1 MVRGVNEGARI
12 MEPSGE
18 TKVDEMDKVNGG
30 APPNKNI
37 LRFDITVNDVSRVD
51 KFQMK
56 KLVENK
62 YTVMKSNKQSI
73 PFGWQ

>member
-1 MVRGVNEGARI
+1 MRGVNEGARI
-12 MEPSGE
+12 TEPSGE
-18 TKVDEMDKVNGG
+18 TEVDEMDKVNGG

-37 LRFDITVNDVSRVD
+37 FGFDIAVNDVLRVD

-62 YTVMKSNKQSI
+62 YTVMKSNKRSI

>member
-1 MVRGVNEGARI
+1 MRGVNEGARI
-12 MEPSGE
+12 TEPSGKTE
-18 TKVDEMDKVNGG
+18 VDEMDKVNGG

-37 LRFDITVNDVSRVD
+37 FGFDIAVNDVLRVD

-73 PFGWQ
+73 PFGWK